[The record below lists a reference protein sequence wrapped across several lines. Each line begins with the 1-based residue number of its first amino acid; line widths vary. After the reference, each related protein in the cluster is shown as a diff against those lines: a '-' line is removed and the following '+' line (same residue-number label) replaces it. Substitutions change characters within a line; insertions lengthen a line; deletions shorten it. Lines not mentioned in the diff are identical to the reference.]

1 MIDPLDIESRII
13 VAECGEARLQV
24 RRFGLPPLIG
34 DNLPWAQ
41 WANWGSHLC
50 ISGTEDEEEIKFRE
64 EVFKEDMKKLE
75 ITKKITNQFH
85 YLERATQTKNND
97 TMETSA
103 QTDPPPMYVILG
115 SHSQLQG

>member
-1 MIDPLDIESRII
+1 MTTFL
-13 VAECGEARLQV
+13 L
-24 RRFGLPPLIG
+24 
-34 DNLPWAQ
+34 AQ
-41 WANWGSHLC
+41 GSHLC
-50 ISGTEDEEEIKFRE
+50 ILGTEDEEEIKFRE
-64 EVFKEDMKKLE
+64 DVFKEDMKKLE